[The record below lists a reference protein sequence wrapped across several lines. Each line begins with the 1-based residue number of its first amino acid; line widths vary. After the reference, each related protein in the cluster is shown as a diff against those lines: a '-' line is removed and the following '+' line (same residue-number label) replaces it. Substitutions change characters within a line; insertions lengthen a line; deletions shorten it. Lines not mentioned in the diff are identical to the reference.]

1 MKFRHA
7 TFQATTLELLS
18 QLPRRTLRLLSSGFS
33 FDMMELVSGAR
44 QDESNLKL
52 KNPQENALF
61 VVANPPSFAK
71 IPPEILGKNNEK
83 YIQISVD
90 FFLQNGKNHPIVNQF
105 CPVNC
110 FMKQSSQHADRFV
123 RPDVVTYGSAIAAC
137 ASGTHWQ
144 QATGPTV
151 VTVGDLGP
159 TIAKI
164 VFPLT
169 AADLEMFRGRYIWH
183 IVINCIYCIIT

>member
-1 MKFRHA
+1 MRA
-7 TFQATTLELLS
+7 TWSLKTLKKTHCLWLQTRPHS
-18 QLPRRTLRLLSSGFS
+18 LRS
-33 FDMMELVSGAR
+33 
-44 QDESNLKL
+44 
-52 KNPQENALF
+52 
-61 VVANPPSFAK
+61 
-71 IPPEILGKNNEK
+71 PPEILGKNNEK

-183 IVINCIYCIIT
+183 IVINCIYCIPLDKSFIKCRWLCFTKWLGGRSFHKRLVLHSVWSLNISEG